1 MDDLIQGIV
10 LQSIRYGDTNLI
22 VKVFTRN
29 YGLRSYM
36 VKGALNHGAK
46 NRAALFQNLH
56 LINYIEAGKPNK
68 GGLGYLKDVQL
79 STVYQS
85 LPFVMN
91 KSAILMYVSELLTKT
106 ITEQE
111 QNEALYD
118 FIVRSL
124 LWLDLVEK
132 DYANFPLFFTLELTR
147 HLGFYPKAN
156 HETGWCFDM
165 MEGTFAHDYPLHPYY
180 LDSEAAE
187 RLAQFMDKGI
197 EEACRIPMHVVQRRE
212 LLEGLMVF
220 MRLHAPVMNDFHS
233 LEVLQEILEANP
245 RNHDH

>member
-10 LQSIRYGDTNLI
+10 LQSIRYGDTSLV
-22 VKVFTRN
+22 VKVLTRN
-29 YGLRSYM
+29 HGLRSYM
-36 VKGALNHGAK
+36 VKGAFNRNAK
-46 NRAALFQNLH
+46 TRAALFQNLH

-68 GGLGYLKDVQL
+68 GNLGYMKDVQL
-79 STVYQS
+79 TTIYQS

-111 QNEALYD
+111 QNEALFD

-124 LWLDLVEK
+124 LWLDLVEQ

-156 HETGWCFDM
+156 HQPGYCFDM
-165 MEGTFAHDYPLHPYY
+165 MEGNFAHDYPLHPYY
-180 LDSEAAE
+180 LDAADAAL
-187 RLAQFMDKGI
+187 LANLLDAGI
-197 EEACRIPMHVVQRRE
+197 DETCRIPLNVNQRRSM
-212 LLEGLMVF
+212 LDGLITF
-220 MRLHAPVMNDFHS
+220 MRLHAPVMKDFHS
-233 LEVLQEILEANP
+233 YEVLKSVLE
-245 RNHDH
+245 